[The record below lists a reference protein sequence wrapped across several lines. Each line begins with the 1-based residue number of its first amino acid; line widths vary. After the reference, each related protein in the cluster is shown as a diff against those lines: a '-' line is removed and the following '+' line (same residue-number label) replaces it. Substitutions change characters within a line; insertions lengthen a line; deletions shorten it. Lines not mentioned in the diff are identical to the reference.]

1 MFLLP
6 GTAFFNLYV
15 AGGLKKIPHILL
27 CLAVFAL
34 AGCSGS
40 RKYFKAAERLEKQ
53 GLLSDAAEYYL
64 ESLQRK
70 PTNVKARIKLKEVG
84 QKHINTLAS
93 DFFRNYNTQ
102 QLEASLESFEKLRDF
117 TSRSAPFD
125 VRFDYPKS
133 YEEDYNKAVETYC
146 TKNYSQALLLV
157 NQKKF
162 AQALPHV
169 NAVKKYNNSYK
180 NIQQLDVIAVCEPL
194 YQSAITNL
202 ENKNYSGALSLL
214 ASIQN
219 KTPAYKDYK
228 DLLELASAQ
237 QTKGF
242 ILFEPQKTGN
252 PYDREIQDQLYNS
265 FNQAALEKL
274 QNVRII
280 NNTPFQSAQG
290 SADLAG
296 NNVDLIQ
303 AIRKAT
309 GADYFY
315 LYSVNNRRDNN
326 PPPLRTAARG
336 YEQVTTRKN
345 DTTVITE
352 YKPFDYNAVKAQRSV
367 SFDFTYK
374 LIDAYSNQIVASQ
387 VQNVAA
393 QDMVEYQ
400 EFSRSFKG
408 NVNSL
413 YPYNPQTTA
422 PTAQYMPRAWRAQ
435 FSARNTLKTQEE
447 LKNETFSKAVS
458 VFINSAG
465 RMK

>member
-27 CLAVFAL
+27 CLAVLAL

-242 ILFEPQKTGN
+242 ILFEPQKPAIPTTARSRIN
-252 PYDREIQDQLYNS
+252 FTTALTRRHLRNCRMCAS
-265 FNQAALEKL
+265 STTRRSKARRAA
-274 QNVRII
+274 QI
-280 NNTPFQSAQG
+280 S
-290 SADLAG
+290 
-296 NNVDLIQ
+296 
-303 AIRKAT
+303 
-309 GADYFY
+309 
-315 LYSVNNRRDNN
+315 
-326 PPPLRTAARG
+326 
-336 YEQVTTRKN
+336 QVTMWTSYRRSGRRPAR
-345 DTTVITE
+345 IT
-352 YKPFDYNAVKAQRSV
+352 
-367 SFDFTYK
+367 FT
-374 LIDAYSNQIVASQ
+374 
-387 VQNVAA
+387 
-393 QDMVEYQ
+393 
-400 EFSRSFKG
+400 
-408 NVNSL
+408 
-413 YPYNPQTTA
+413 
-422 PTAQYMPRAWRAQ
+422 
-435 FSARNTLKTQEE
+435 
-447 LKNETFSKAVS
+447 
-458 VFINSAG
+458 FIQ
-465 RMK
+465 